1 MDPKRGFD
9 VHFYKQEAGEILV
22 GMALLASGIH
32 PLGVICSFFIWG
44 ELAAGWRGFIFT
56 ELVFDILTGGRKVKP
71 AASEIA
77 AYLDGMIRQEMWAQ
91 TFRYQERW
99 EPRVIGLLCN
109 AADAALH
116 RLRPVL
122 VEYGLTADKARH
134 LPAVKVAIAEIVT
147 QVTEQQVARAQAML
161 LKMVNYESNRLLDA
175 LTLGGIAG
183 QAGTVDLHEW
193 EEQDLANRLAGG
205 DDLANASSR
214 SALLFTAKVEEIFT
228 ASTNQSEA
236 SSTLTTQLEQ
246 AVQWWRGRLGTIA
259 RTTVHAVANRVRHIL
274 SSGMR

>member
-1 MDPKRGFD
+1 M
-9 VHFYKQEAGEILV
+9 
-22 GMALLASGIH
+22 
-32 PLGVICSFFIWG
+32 
-44 ELAAGWRGFIFT
+44 
-56 ELVFDILTGGRKVKP
+56 
-71 AASEIA
+71 
-77 AYLDGMIRQEMWAQ
+77 
-91 TFRYQERW
+91 
-99 EPRVIGLLCN
+99 
-109 AADAALH
+109 
-116 RLRPVL
+116 L

-228 ASTNQSEA
+228 ALHPTRA
-236 SSTLTTQLEQ
+236 RLLSTLNHKVRAGR
-246 AVQWWRGRLGTIA
+246 AVVARAPGHHRANHVACRGQSCEAHSLFRHALAVVSKDVVHSLPVLRL
-259 RTTVHAVANRVRHIL
+259 AVC
-274 SSGMR
+274 S